1 MKATI
6 KRTVFILTI
15 VLSIG
20 FLQSCKNK
28 DPSIVKVYVRS
39 ASNQL
44 VEGAKVI
51 IIGDVDSNPATN
63 SYVDTVITN
72 GSGFASFNVAPY
84 YDAATKDQTVAYFDI
99 IAKTNTKI
107 TEGYIRSRVNTT
119 AVETV
124 YLPL

>member
-1 MKATI
+1 METTI
-6 KRTVFILTI
+6 KRIGFIFAI

-28 DPSIVKVYVRS
+28 EPSVVKVYVRS

-51 IIGDVDSNPATN
+51 IIGDVNSNPVTN
-63 SYVDTVITN
+63 SYVDTVVTN
-72 GSGFASFNVAPY
+72 GSGFALFNVEPY

-99 IAKTNTKI
+99 IAKTNTKVK
-107 TEGYIRSRVNTT
+107 EGYIRSRVHTT